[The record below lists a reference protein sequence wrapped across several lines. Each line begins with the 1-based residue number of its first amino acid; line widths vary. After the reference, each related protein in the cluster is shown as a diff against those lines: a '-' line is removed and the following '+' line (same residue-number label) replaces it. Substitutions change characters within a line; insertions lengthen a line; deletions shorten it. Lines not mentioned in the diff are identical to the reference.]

1 MQCNTADH
9 LQKCILKSTG
19 LSGNR
24 SIIYFKIILMEYNQY
39 DDFVNL
45 QEVFHYQ
52 LNTLNAFLYGRHAG
66 LHGNI
71 SKSKRYS
78 FPYCAYSAMTIKD
91 VFRGF

>member
-1 MQCNTADH
+1 MQH
-9 LQKCILKSTG
+9 SRSSTEMYFKIYRA
-19 LSGNR
+19 LFK
-24 SIIYFKIILMEYNQY
+24 IYFKIILMEYNQY

>member
-1 MQCNTADH
+1 MQHSRSSTEMYLKIYRA
-9 LQKCILKSTG
+9 LWEQKYL
-19 LSGNR
+19 
-24 SIIYFKIILMEYNQY
+24 IYLKIILMEYNQY

-52 LNTLNAFLYGRHAG
+52 LNTLYAFLYGRHAG